1 MKQNRGGILVLYEIS
16 VNAPKEEKMSPKINL
31 LVQPAKDADYIQIPL
46 NKRLYRKLED
56 LHDSITSRY
65 ISIF

>member
-1 MKQNRGGILVLYEIS
+1 
-16 VNAPKEEKMSPKINL
+16 MSPKINL

-65 ISIF
+65 ISNF